1 MKKKN
6 ESIFGNIPYWF
17 IGLLI
22 FFGYNK
28 IFKFIKSGFF
38 IIFLLFI
45 GFYYSMKQLGKE
57 YLIRDKYFDLEFY
70 LMKKIKSIKNII
82 MKKIFELF

>member
-1 MKKKN
+1 
-6 ESIFGNIPYWF
+6 
-17 IGLLI
+17 
-22 FFGYNK
+22 
-28 IFKFIKSGFF
+28 
-38 IIFLLFI
+38 
-45 GFYYSMKQLGKE
+45 MKQLGKE